1 MTVSKTKEQVYLE
14 KVKKDGLSLKEIKEN
29 QTEAICLA
37 AMKQNGMAL
46 QYVENQTEAICL
58 IDLSLSPYHVLEQ
71 LYLR

>member
-1 MTVSKTKEQVYLE
+1 MLSEKSLKRKGNNKITVSKTKEQVYLE

-29 QTEAICLA
+29 QTEAICL
-37 AMKQNGMAL
+37 
-46 QYVENQTEAICL
+46 